1 MRREIRMTACFGGGS
16 PPLSSR
22 VLCAPLRKIRNAGR
36 GTQMN
41 ECSFEHIDFISSEMP
56 PLKIL
61 NRYFDKWALECVK
74 RFRKEIQL
82 LKALV
87 CSQGFKIWGWV

>member
-1 MRREIRMTACFGGGS
+1 MRREIRMTACFGGVS

-61 NRYFDKWALECVK
+61 NRYLDKWALECVIK
-74 RFRKEIQL
+74 IQEGDT
-82 LKALV
+82 AFE
-87 CSQGFKIWGWV
+87 GFGM